1 MVEWVVYVEA
11 TGTRMLGILKQLHV
25 GRPLTKRTA
34 AHLLML
40 LLLLM
45 MW

>member
-11 TGTRMLGILKQLHV
+11 SGTRMLGILKQLHT
-25 GRPLTKRTA
+25 GRPLTKRTG
-34 AHLLML
+34 AHL

-45 MW
+45 MMW